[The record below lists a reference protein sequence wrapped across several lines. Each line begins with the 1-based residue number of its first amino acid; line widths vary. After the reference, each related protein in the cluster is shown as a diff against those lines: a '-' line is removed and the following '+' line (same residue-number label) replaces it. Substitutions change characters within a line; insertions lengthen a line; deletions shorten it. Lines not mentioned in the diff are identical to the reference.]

1 MTSLILYTSSVADCH
16 HAYCDICDRYTI
28 RIIARAESLGEDWHQ
43 HVAAFESSM
52 DDLQAHYDALLDP
65 QVVATTPDY
74 YKSPFHA
81 YKEGNLNWQ
90 VRTALC
96 LSS

>member
-1 MTSLILYTSSVADCH
+1 V
-16 HAYCDICDRYTI
+16 I

-43 HVAAFESSM
+43 HVADFKNSM
-52 DDLQAHYDALLDP
+52 DELQAHYDNLLDP
-65 QVVATTPDY
+65 QVVAATPDY

-90 VRTALC
+90 VRAASHSARTSYHFC
-96 LSS
+96 LLFVSA